1 MPHRSAR
8 PGCSRSHSAAM
19 PHANTGLSDTS
30 TTELATVVN
39 RSDAIQDQKW
49 SARSSPDNVIKGSR
63 ERGVGSRVR
72 CEVLLPA
79 PGSLLPSS
87 TARLP
92 VTGRTSAS
100 RQNAIATAGAVAN
113 RTIGP
118 AYVVAST
125 ATMST
130 SRGGIGGGNPP
141 PPPPPPTRRGG
152 GGGGGVVGGG
162 AVAGHKSRGREGPP
176 PQSTPQPLLYC

>member
-1 MPHRSAR
+1 
-8 PGCSRSHSAAM
+8 M

-49 SARSSPDNVIKGSR
+49 SARSRPDNVIKGSR

-87 TARLP
+87 TASPP
-92 VTGRTSAS
+92 VTGRTRVSL
-100 RQNAIATAGAVAN
+100 QNAMATAGAVAN

-125 ATMST
+125 ATMRT
-130 SRGGIGGGNPP
+130 SRGGMGGETSPP
-141 PPPPPPTRRGG
+141 FPLSATRRGG
-152 GGGGGVVGGG
+152 
-162 AVAGHKSRGREGPP
+162 ARG
-176 PQSTPQPLLYC
+176 

>member
-1 MPHRSAR
+1 MPVCPTSIG
-8 PGCSRSHSAAM
+8 PAAIA
-19 PHANTGLSDTS
+19 PKTAQSWRANPTSGVVRASANTGLSDTS

-39 RSDAIQDQKW
+39 RSDAIQDQKC
-49 SARSSPDNVIKGSR
+49 SARSRPDNVIKGSR

-92 VTGRTSAS
+92 VTGRTSANL
-100 RQNAIATAGAVAN
+100 QNAIATAGAVAN

-130 SRGGIGGGNPP
+130 SRGGIGGELNERKPGP
-141 PPPPPPTRRGG
+141 G
-152 GGGGGVVGGG
+152 
-162 AVAGHKSRGREGPP
+162 GPP
-176 PQSTPQPLLYC
+176 ERVRG